1 MVRSITDPRQVKYLL
16 GALVALVVADGII
29 TKFLVGSGLGRE
41 SNPFLEN
48 IVGDSIF
55 LPLKIF
61 GAILCAVILW
71 DIHRRLPKVAL
82 VAICSFIALY
92 SVIVLWN
99 VGVFFIAQSQITHE
113 AVHVSFLPVSLPDFY
128 LTIYG
133 CNTRSNSHA

>member
-99 VGVFFIAQSQITHE
+99 VGVFFIAR
-113 AVHVSFLPVSLPDFY
+113 P
-128 LTIYG
+128 
-133 CNTRSNSHA
+133 